1 MTAHWTLTTTTARR
15 VDTMIGPAQ
24 DHEVAVTA
32 VLAATLD
39 AIDDARTVG
48 TSDLP
53 RYELRANG
61 ELVALIQTGT
71 ENGGRPDHADTAELI
86 QRIEASRTFGV
97 SPY

>member
-39 AIDDARTVG
+39 AIDDARTG
-48 TSDLP
+48 LSAGLP
-53 RYELRANG
+53 RYELRVG
-61 ELVALIQTGT
+61 SEVVALIQTGT
-71 ENGGRPDHADTAELI
+71 DDAGHPSHGEAATLI
-86 QRIEASRTFGV
+86 QRIETSRCLGV
-97 SPY
+97 APY

>member
-15 VDTMIGPAQ
+15 VDTMIGSAQ

-39 AIDDARTVG
+39 AIDDARTG
-48 TSDLP
+48 ESAGLP
-53 RYELRANG
+53 RYELRVDA
-61 ELVALIQTGT
+61 ELMALIQTGT
-71 ENGGRPDHADTAELI
+71 DDAGCPNHAEAATLI
-86 QRIEASRTFGV
+86 QRIETSRCLGI